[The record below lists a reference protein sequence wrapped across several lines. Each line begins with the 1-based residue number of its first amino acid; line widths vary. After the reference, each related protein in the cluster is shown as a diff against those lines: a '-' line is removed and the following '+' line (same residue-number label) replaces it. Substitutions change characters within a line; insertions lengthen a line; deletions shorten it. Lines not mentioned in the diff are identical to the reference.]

1 MGENWA
7 PDMMGG
13 SDLFWVMATVIIGQA
28 VMLLRLRAHGCRDRG
43 FRRRAAAADGGGLRQ
58 GERPVPVQIGGGR
71 PRRRGKLAVLAGM
84 VAVAAAIGFEMR
96 HHPAAPAVTAPAA
109 RPNVTIINKIPAPVI
124 NKVPAPVVRVF
135 HFPLSGVEIVLIV
148 AVVAVMAAGVLI
160 VRARARAAD

>member
-71 PRRRGKLAVLAGM
+71 PKRKGKLAVLAGM
-84 VAVAAAIGFEMR
+84 VAVAAATGFEMR
-96 HHPAAPAVTAPAA
+96 HHPAAPAATSPAA
-109 RPNVTIINKIPAPVI
+109 KPNVTII